1 MAYGLLK
8 YDEIS
13 NNLGDE
19 IQSLAA
25 RQFLPQVDVN
35 VRREELKSFVHE
47 EPVKMIMNGWYMHSP
62 AQWPPSTSII
72 PLLTSFHIDRSNPEV
87 AKKLLS
93 GEGEH
98 FFRQYEKP
106 VGVRDLSTL
115 ALFTEAKIPAYFS
128 GCLTL
133 TLKRNPQILQG
144 EYVCAVDVRS
154 STLEWLR
161 SKTKRS
167 VHVLTNEIPASL
179 PFRIKLEMAQAM
191 LEIYQG
197 AHCVVTGR
205 LHAAMP
211 CLAYETPVLLI
222 DTAKDQERFSG
233 LNSLVRH
240 GPEQTLLEGGLDF
253 DVNQPQPNS
262 TDYREY
268 RDRLIKQC
276 VNFIGADVYGLQQS
290 EPIKK
295 IEDKALLMHQ
305 FCQWRDSIKTPPR
318 SKWRRLFR

>member
-19 IQSLAA
+19 IQSIAA
-25 RQFLPQVDVN
+25 QQFLPQVDVH
-35 VRREELKSFVHE
+35 VQREDLKSFFYR
-47 EPVKMIMNGWYMHSP
+47 EPVKMILNGWYMHNP
-62 AQWPPSTSII
+62 VQWPPSAHIT
-72 PLLTSFHIDRSNPEV
+72 PLMTSFHIDRSNPEV

-98 FFRQYEKP
+98 FFRQYKMP

-115 ALFTEAKIPAYFS
+115 ALFTEAKIPAFFS

-133 TLKRNPQILQG
+133 TLKRNPQIVQG
-144 EYVCAVDVRS
+144 EYVCAVDVS
-154 STLEWLR
+154 PATVEWLKSR
-161 SKTKRS
+161 TKRPI
-167 VHVLTNEIPASL
+167 HVLTNEIPASL
-179 PFRIKLEMAQAM
+179 PFRIKMELAQAM

-222 DTAKDQERFSG
+222 DIAKDQERFSG

-240 GPEQTLLEGGLDF
+240 GTGQTLIEGGLDF

-262 TDYREY
+262 NDYQQYRE
-268 RDRLIKQC
+268 RLIKQC
-276 VNFIGADVYGLQQS
+276 VDFIGTDVYGQRHT
-290 EPIKK
+290 EPVKT
-295 IEDKALLMHQ
+295 IEEKALLMHQ
-305 FCQWRDSIKTPPR
+305 FCQWRDSIKPPPR
-318 SKWRRLFR
+318 SKWRWLFK

>member
-1 MAYGLLK
+1 
-8 YDEIS
+8 
-13 NNLGDE
+13 
-19 IQSLAA
+19 
-25 RQFLPQVDVN
+25 
-35 VRREELKSFVHE
+35 
-47 EPVKMIMNGWYMHSP
+47 
-62 AQWPPSTSII
+62 
-72 PLLTSFHIDRSNPEV
+72 
-87 AKKLLS
+87 
-93 GEGEH
+93 
-98 FFRQYEKP
+98 
-106 VGVRDLSTL
+106 
-115 ALFTEAKIPAYFS
+115 
-128 GCLTL
+128 
-133 TLKRNPQILQG
+133 
-144 EYVCAVDVRS
+144 
-154 STLEWLR
+154 
-161 SKTKRS
+161 
-167 VHVLTNEIPASL
+167 
-179 PFRIKLEMAQAM
+179 
-191 LEIYQG
+191 
-197 AHCVVTGR
+197 
-205 LHAAMP
+205 MP